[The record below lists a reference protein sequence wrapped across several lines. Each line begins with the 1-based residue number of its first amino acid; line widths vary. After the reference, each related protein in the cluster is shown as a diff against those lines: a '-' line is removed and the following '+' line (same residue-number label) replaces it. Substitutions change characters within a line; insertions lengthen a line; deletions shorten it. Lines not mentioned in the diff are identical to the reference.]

1 MLCNFWDLLGMG
13 HMISAPPSQN
23 PVLCPLRCHA
33 GRNPSCVERP
43 CIRVCLK
50 VLVHL
55 WLQMLK
61 AECQICEQR
70 SNLEMDFPVPAVP
83 AARDLNP
90 FQAYMSSQLKTHHW
104 ETDKAI
110 PTIPFWNPWS
120 TECVIMGSLFYSG
133 KCEVGL
139 LCSNNTGIQR
149 KYFIFYKSVQN
160 LAPAYLFNICSNF
173 LLTPYTQT
181 NQVLFSDPTI
191 NQCIF
196 TH

>member
-1 MLCNFWDLLGMG
+1 MQLLRSIRNGPHDLCSALSKSCLMSSPLPRWAKLKLCGETLYKSLLESSSSSLASNAQGWVPDMWAKKQFG
-13 HMISAPPSQN
+13 NGLSSPS
-23 PVLCPLRCHA
+23 CPSRQGFESLP
-33 GRNPSCVERP
+33 GIYVFTTENPSLGNRQSHP
-43 CIRVCLK
+43 
-50 VLVHL
+50 H
-55 WLQMLK
+55 
-61 AECQICEQR
+61 
-70 SNLEMDFPVPAVP
+70 
-83 AARDLNP
+83 
-90 FQAYMSSQLKTHHW
+90 YT
-104 ETDKAI
+104 
-110 PTIPFWNPWS
+110 FWNPWS

>member
-1 MLCNFWDLLGMG
+1 M
-13 HMISAPPSQN
+13 Q
-23 PVLCPLRCHA
+23 PLRSV
-33 GRNPSCVERP
+33 RNGSYDLCSALSKSCLMSSPLPHWEKPKLCGETLYKSLLERSSSS
-43 CIRVCLK
+43 L
-50 VLVHL
+50 
-55 WLQMLK
+55 
-61 AECQICEQR
+61 A
-70 SNLEMDFPVPAVP
+70 SNAQGCMPDMWAKKHLEMDFPVPAVP
-83 AARDLNP
+83 AARYLSP
-90 FQAYMSSQLKTHHW
+90 FQAYMSSQLKTHYW

-110 PTIPFWNPWS
+110 PTIPFRNPWS
-120 TECVIMGSLFYSG
+120 TESVIMGSLFYSS

-149 KYFIFYKSVQN
+149 KYFISYKSVHN

-173 LLTPYTQT
+173 LLTPYIQT